1 MGTVVRK
8 GQYYSVFMVL
18 SLVTAAIILHD
29 QLASAQNISHFVV
42 EEASFTRLC
51 ETKNILTVNRKSP
64 APTIYAHAGETLIM
78 DVENKG
84 NDNLTIFWRE
94 GRYLTRHE
102 RQLIWLIQ
110 PGRKVRQNIT
120 ISDQG
125 TLWWHAMNIW
135 QSATVH
141 GAIVVYP
148 MPGISYPFPKPHAD
162 IPIILGEWWKKDLKE
177 VILEYIASS
186 SNIMHSDAF
195 TINSQPGDFYPCSNN
210 GTFKIAVETGKTYLL
225 RIVNAAAGK
234 TLVFGIAMHNL
245 TVVAM
250 DGRPINNPFTS
261 DYVELSLQQSLDCIS
276 SKFLL

>member
-210 GTFKIAVETGKTYLL
+210 GQLGDNDAQQHKQVVTTGFILLITFLCCTSLFSPTFLGFSPGNINTSGGRKKT
-225 RIVNAAAGK
+225 VSMGS
-234 TLVFGIAMHNL
+234 M
-245 TVVAM
+245 
-250 DGRPINNPFTS
+250 TS
-261 DYVELSLQQSLDCIS
+261 A
-276 SKFLL
+276 